1 MNKKIKWQENTKYW
15 EKSLKNV
22 PCFLLGNG
30 PSISNQDLSILKD
43 YFTIGI
49 NRIFKKID
57 PTILF
62 WQDLSTWLEHKNE
75 IKKTKA
81 IKLCR
86 KGAETENYCYHF
98 LLKRK
103 NHVLTSSLKYLY
115 GRGNT
120 SALAFQVAYALGCN
134 PIFLIGIDC
143 KYAKNGDTNFYG
155 KNKRHKRHT
164 LPQCVE
170 ALKFIKK
177 QSSYKDI
184 KTYSCSNDDVFL
196 EKISIKTAAKIAGK
210 ENKKNREFYI
220 KKIFQKYKSD

>member
-143 KYAKNGDTNFYG
+143 KYAKNGDTNFPVISFS
-155 KNKRHKRHT
+155 N
-164 LPQCVE
+164 
-170 ALKFIKK
+170 
-177 QSSYKDI
+177 
-184 KTYSCSNDDVFL
+184 SCSNDDVFL